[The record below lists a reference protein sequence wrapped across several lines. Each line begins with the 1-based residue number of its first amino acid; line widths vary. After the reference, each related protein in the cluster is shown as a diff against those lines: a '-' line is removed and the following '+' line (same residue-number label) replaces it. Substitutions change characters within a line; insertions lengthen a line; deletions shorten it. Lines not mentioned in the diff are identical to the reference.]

1 MDKKNEK
8 QKKKCFIITPIGN
21 ENSEI
26 FRKAKGVIESTIKPI
41 LQEYDFDDI
50 KPAYEINMSGMISTQ
65 IINRIINDD
74 LVVANLTGNNPNVMY
89 ELCLRHVVAKPIIH
103 ICESGTSLPF
113 DVKDNRTIFYVD
125 DMLGAEELKYNLRK
139 FLDKI
144 DYLEDCMDN
153 PIYNAYR
160 YGKLLKETQGTKE
173 NEILKILLQ
182 IQNTLG
188 LQQRYN
194 TFIIPGGHSFDFDSA
209 FAGVRDEQLGK
220 EELRKVNGDLLQKWL
235 PYNGHKLKVHELA
248 KKLDTKSSTII
259 YVAKKVGL
267 DVNNQ
272 LSELNA
278 DMVNKIL
285 TYICNNIIEGD
296 PNEFE
301 EKE

>member
-74 LVVANLTGNNPNVMY
+74 LEVANLTGNNPNVMY

-160 YGKLLKETQGTKE
+160 YG
-173 NEILKILLQ
+173 
-182 IQNTLG
+182 
-188 LQQRYN
+188 
-194 TFIIPGGHSFDFDSA
+194 
-209 FAGVRDEQLGK
+209 
-220 EELRKVNGDLLQKWL
+220 
-235 PYNGHKLKVHELA
+235 
-248 KKLDTKSSTII
+248 
-259 YVAKKVGL
+259 
-267 DVNNQ
+267 
-272 LSELNA
+272 
-278 DMVNKIL
+278 
-285 TYICNNIIEGD
+285 
-296 PNEFE
+296 
-301 EKE
+301 